1 MSQTNEN
8 TVQSGTNA
16 NGEAIEDKVFTRE
29 DGTMYTEAPFS
40 LKSTKEVADRF
51 RGDHTILIPLPVA
64 VKGDI
69 NRTLAN
75 LSAFIAEGA
84 DLSEVLV
91 GKFNGQGIRLDI
103 QKEVKDFLAPRPTD
117 DEETVEEDGEQ
128 VLTRNARVETM
139 LAAAQQVAR
148 DFRLGTPRKKGTGG
162 AKGKVAA
169 AEAKAA
175 KAVGTAV
182 SMYAALS
189 PELRAMYREQLLATG
204 SVTAEE
210 LDAVDNAPQDESG
223 VGSAG
228 GNKARTSGKR

>member
-1 MSQTNEN
+1 MSQTNETATE
-8 TVQSGTNA
+8 TVA
-16 NGEAIEDKVFTRE
+16 VFTRE

-40 LKSTKEVADRF
+40 LKVTKEVADRF
-51 RGDHTILIPLPVA
+51 RGDHTVSIPLPVA
-64 VKGDI
+64 APDALTAGQFLADGVLSDGLTQ
-69 NRTLAN
+69 TLLNLAAFVAPEAN
-75 LSAFIAEGA
+75 FA
-84 DLSEVLV
+84 EVLV

-117 DEETVEEDGEQ
+117 DTETVEENGEQ
-128 VLTRNARVETM
+128 VLTRNASVETM

-148 DFRLGTPRKKGTGG
+148 DFRLGTPRKKGTGA

-175 KAVGTAV
+175 KAIGTAV
-182 SMYAALS
+182 SMYAAL
-189 PELRAMYREQLLATG
+189 PVELRAMYREQLIATG

-210 LDAVDNAPQDESG
+210 LDAVDASDAG

-228 GNKARTSGKR
+228 GNEQRKRR

>member
-1 MSQTNEN
+1 MSQTNE
-8 TVQSGTNA
+8 TTGAAA
-16 NGEAIEDKVFTRE
+16 NDEAEKVFTRE
-29 DGTMYTEAPFS
+29 DGTMYTVAPFS
-40 LKSTKEVADRF
+40 LKATKEVADRF
-51 RGDHTILIPLPVA
+51 RGDFTILIPLPVA
-64 VKGDI
+64 VKGNI
-69 NRTLAN
+69 EQTLAN
-75 LSAFIAEGA
+75 LAAFVAEGA

-103 QKEVKDFLAPRPTD
+103 QKEVKDFLAARPTD
-117 DEETVEEDGEQ
+117 DQETIEEDGEQ

-148 DFRLGTPRKKGTGG
+148 DFRLGAPRKKGTGG

-189 PELRAMYREQLLATG
+189 PELRTMYREQLLATG

-210 LDAVDNAPQDESG
+210 LDAVDSGETAPAEG
-223 VGSAG
+223 
-228 GNKARTSGKR
+228 GKRGKR

>member
-1 MSQTNEN
+1 MSQTNE
-8 TVQSGTNA
+8 TSATETIA
-16 NGEAIEDKVFTRE
+16 VFTRE
-29 DGTMYTEAPFS
+29 DGTQYTEVPFT

-64 VKGDI
+64 VAG
-69 NRTLAN
+69 NLEGTLAN
-75 LSAFIAEGA
+75 LRAFVAEGA
-84 DLSEVLV
+84 DFAEVLV
-91 GKFNGQGIRLDI
+91 GKFTGQGIRLDI

-117 DEETVEEDGEQ
+117 DAETIDVDGEQ
-128 VLTRNARVETM
+128 VLTREAPVPAM

-148 DFRLGTPRKKGTGG
+148 DFRLGTPRKKGAGG
-162 AKGKVAA
+162 AAKGKVAA

-189 PELRAMYREQLLATG
+189 PELRAMYRDQLLATG

-210 LDAVDNAPQDESG
+210 LDAVDSAAPADG
-223 VGSAG
+223 GGLVTGS
-228 GNKARTSGKR
+228 NERKNRR